1 MSTHEK
7 AVPNAATAAD
17 PPAADVPAVST
28 PEAVL
33 QQLRALR
40 PQIPDYQQLPVPE
53 ARTLRGPA
61 NVHPDFAQAAINA
74 VGASARVEVTVG
86 QSAEELQT
94 IAETCARWTPVED
107 ELRAMLGGVSSA
119 NLTRRH
125 TLGQAA
131 LLTYAVS
138 KKLVKLPEHADL
150 LPHLAQMRR
159 TNRSGRRRKSAGQPQ
174 PQAPAPTP
182 EPTPSPAGNPT
193 PGSHV

>member
-1 MSTHEK
+1 MSNER
-7 AVPNAATAAD
+7 VVNNAATPAA
-17 PPAADVPAVST
+17 PPAADVPAVIT
-28 PEAVL
+28 PEAAL
-33 QQLRALR
+33 EQLRALR

-53 ARTLRGPA
+53 ARSLRGSA

-74 VGASARVEVTVG
+74 VGSSARVEATVG
-86 QSAEELQT
+86 QSAEDLQT

-131 LLTYAVS
+131 LLAYAVS

-150 LPHLAQMRR
+150 LPHLAQMRKA
-159 TNRSGRRRKSAGQPQ
+159 NRFGRSRKAPAQ
-174 PQAPAPTP
+174 PQAPVPTP
-182 EPTPSPAGNPT
+182 EPSPSPAPNT
-193 PGSHV
+193 APGSHV

>member
-1 MSTHEK
+1 MSNEK
-7 AVPNAATAAD
+7 VVNRAATAAD
-17 PPAADVPAVST
+17 PSAADVPAVIT

-33 QQLRALR
+33 EQLRVLR
-40 PQIPDYQQLPVPE
+40 LQIPGYQQLPIPE
-53 ARTLRGPA
+53 ARSLRGQA

-74 VGASARVEVTVG
+74 VGSSATVEGNVG
-86 QSAEELQT
+86 LSAEELQT

-125 TLGQAA
+125 TLGRAA

-138 KKLVKLPEHADL
+138 KRLVKLPEHADL
-150 LPHLAQMRR
+150 LPHLAEMRR
-159 TNRSGRRRKSAGQPQ
+159 TNRSGRRRKSSSQQ
-174 PQAPAPTP
+174 PQAPTPTP